1 MYFLKIEIL
10 HAILV
15 EQFAVTHINS
25 YFSTSV
31 SYTMKYH
38 KFVPVLFTK
47 LPESQPILIPPPR
60 ALAKVHMNT
69 ICVFPACS
77 LLGDKFNKLQFFCTP
92 FPSHKRT
99 THYLKIEILVPN
111 ARSNF
116 DVPHINSYLS
126 RISNVINLLRFLQR
140 CRSPSPSPI
149 LTSAPHCSLP
159 RCIIH
164 TLIALHPN
172 RLSFLGHLT
181 SLPPL

>member
-1 MYFLKIEIL
+1 
-10 HAILV
+10 
-15 EQFAVTHINS
+15 
-25 YFSTSV
+25 
-31 SYTMKYH
+31 
-38 KFVPVLFTK
+38 
-47 LPESQPILIPPPR
+47 
-60 ALAKVHMNT
+60 MNT

-99 THYLKIEILVPN
+99 MHYLKIEILVPN

-140 CRSPSPSPI
+140 CRSPSPI

-159 RCIIH
+159 RSIIR
-164 TLIALHPN
+164 TLIALYPN
-172 RLSFLGHLT
+172 RLSFLGHLKNCT
-181 SLPPL
+181 SPVTCIPTNLPSTSERHSYFGGSVP

>member
-1 MYFLKIEIL
+1 
-10 HAILV
+10 
-15 EQFAVTHINS
+15 
-25 YFSTSV
+25 
-31 SYTMKYH
+31 
-38 KFVPVLFTK
+38 
-47 LPESQPILIPPPR
+47 
-60 ALAKVHMNT
+60 MNT

-99 THYLKIEILVPN
+99 MHYLKIEILVPN

-140 CRSPSPSPI
+140 CRSPSPI

-159 RCIIH
+159 RSIIR
-164 TLIALHPN
+164 TLIALYPN
-172 RLSFLGHLT
+172 RLSFLGHLKNCT
-181 SLPPL
+181 SPVTCIPTNLPSTSERHSYFGGSVPWTPSLPDGTVCINWWWMQLALLDPRLSVRVTSMDTLTASDLR